1 MEINN
6 YNDKDSIN
14 VCIAGLGLIGG
25 SLAKALKARCPY
37 INRIIAIDKNETHI
51 EQALQDNIISEGYL
65 FPGAFLM
72 DCDVVFICTP
82 VSAACAAIN
91 EICKYAKDGCLITD
105 TASTKDTIMKFCNN
119 LDLIKQKK
127 ICFIGGHPMAGT
139 EKSGYNAGF
148 ASLFENAYYVI
159 CLPENVDKSKYV
171 LLKQIINDIG
181 AKPFEIDS
189 AMHDVVASAVS
200 HVPHVLA
207 AALVHL
213 AKKYDTGEGYIKAL
227 AAGGF
232 KDMTRIASS
241 NPDMWENICME
252 NSSNIACMIDDLICL
267 LESVKKDITT
277 HSNCKVND
285 FFKTAKKYRDDSL
298 IIP

>member
-1 MEINN
+1 MEIND
-6 YNDKDSIN
+6 YNIKNHIN

-25 SLAKALKARCPY
+25 SLAKAFKTRCPY
-37 INRIIAIDKNETHI
+37 INKIIAIDNNKNHI
-51 EQALQDNIISEGYL
+51 QQALQDNIISEGYTV
-65 FPGAFLM
+65 PGTFLQE
-72 DCDVVFICTP
+72 CDAVFVCTP
-82 VSAACAAIN
+82 VSAVCTSIY
-91 EICKYAKDGCLITD
+91 EICKYAKEGCLITD
-105 TASTKDTIMKFCNN
+105 TASTKNSIMNFCNN
-119 LDLIKQKK
+119 LDLIKHKQ

-139 EKSGYNAGF
+139 EKSGYSAGF

-159 CLPENVDKSKYV
+159 CLPDNADKSKYM
-171 LLKQIINDIG
+171 LLKKIIHDIG

-189 AMHDVVASAVS
+189 NTHDIAASAVS

-213 AKKYDTGEGYIKAL
+213 AKKYDTGEGYLKAL

-241 NPDMWENICME
+241 NPDMWENICIE
-252 NSSNIACMIDDLICL
+252 NSSNIAGMIDDLICL
-267 LESVKKDITT
+267 LESVKQDISE
-277 HSNCKVND
+277 HSHCKVNN
-285 FFKTAKKYRDDSL
+285 FFKAAKKYRDDSL